1 MTLRNRLRAP
11 IVAGIALI
19 MVACGGSTPTTSS
32 STPPPVDVGSGTLN
46 GAGATFPEPF
56 YTQAFYQY
64 NQKYPNISVNYQAI
78 GSGGG
83 IKAFTAGTVDFGAS
97 DVPMTDAELTAAGG
111 ASSLVEV
118 PTILGVVSIAY
129 NLPGVNKLQLDGP
142 TLANIYLGKITSWD
156 DAAIASQNAGV
167 TLPSKP
173 ITVVHRS
180 DGSGTSY
187 QFTDYL
193 ARISPDWKA
202 GPGVGKSVSW
212 PAGIGASG
220 NTAVAQ
226 AVKST
231 ENAIGYVELAYVV
244 QTHMQQAYLKNAAG
258 KYLQASIAGATAAA
272 SKNTNVS
279 PTNFSITNMDGDAAY
294 PIASFSWVFIKKS
307 MTDSAKGRAL
317 AYLFKWVVTDG
328 QAYGTPLDYAPLPAQ
343 VQTYAL
349 DQLKTIS
356 VAGTTVL
363 K

>member
-1 MTLRNRLRAP
+1 MPSDAALRLIENQKNNPATIPRP
-11 IVAGIALI
+11 AL
-19 MVACGGSTPTTSS
+19 AATQLT
-32 STPPPVDVGSGTLN
+32 
-46 GAGATFPEPF
+46 GAGSSFVYPFFSKAF
-56 YTQAFYQY
+56 YTYSQAH
-64 NQKYPNISVNYQAI
+64 SDVTVNYQSI

-83 IKAFTAGTVDFGAS
+83 IQQFTAKTVDFGAS

-111 ASSLVEV
+111 ATSLVEV

-129 NLPGVNKLQLDGP
+129 NLPTVGKLQLDGT
-142 TLANIYLGKITSWD
+142 TLANIYLGKIKSWD
-156 DAAIASQNAGV
+156 DAAIAAQNSGV

-193 ARISPDWKA
+193 AKISPDWKA
-202 GPGVGKSVSW
+202 GPGVGKSVNW
-212 PAGIGASG
+212 PAGVGASG

-231 ENAIGYVELAYVV
+231 DASIGYVELAYVI

-258 KYLQASIAGATAAA
+258 RYLQASIAGATAAA
-272 SKNTNVS
+272 SKNPNVS
-279 PTNFSITNMDGDAAY
+279 PSNFSITNMDGDAAY
-294 PIASFSWVFIKKS
+294 PIASFSWVFLKKT

-317 AYLFKWVVTDG
+317 VYLFKWVVTDG
-328 QAYGTPLDYAPLPAQ
+328 QSFGTPLDYAPLPAQ

-349 DQLKTIS
+349 DQLKTIT
-356 VAGTTVL
+356 VAGANVL

>member
-1 MTLRNRLRAP
+1 MSLRQHLRTP
-11 IVAGIALI
+11 VVLTVALI
-19 MVACGGSTPTTSS
+19 TIACGGSPTTGST
-32 STPPPVDVGSGTLN
+32 STPPPAEIGSGNLN

-83 IKAFTAGTVDFGAS
+83 IKQFTAGTVDFGAS
-97 DVPMTDAELTAAGG
+97 DVPMTDAELTAAGS

-129 NLPGVNKLQLDGP
+129 NLPSVSKLQLDGT
-142 TLANIYLGKITSWD
+142 TLANIFLGKIKNWD
-156 DAAIASQNAGV
+156 DAAIASQNSGV
-167 TLPSKP
+167 ALPSKP

-180 DGSGTSY
+180 DNSGTSY

-193 ARISPDWKA
+193 AKVSPDWKA
-202 GPGVGKSVSW
+202 GPGVGKGVSW
-212 PAGIGASG
+212 PAGVGASG

-231 ENAIGYVELAYVV
+231 DNAIGYVELAYVV

-294 PIASFSWVFIKKS
+294 PIASFSWIFLKKA

-317 AYLFKWVVTDG
+317 VFLFKWVVSDG
-328 QAYGTPLDYAPLPAQ
+328 QSYGTPLDYAPLPAQ

-349 DQLKTIS
+349 DQLKS
-356 VAGTTVL
+356 VTVSGATVL

>member
-11 IVAGIALI
+11 IVTALALI
-19 MVACGGSTPTTSS
+19 LVACGGSATPSATT
-32 STPPPVDVGSGTLN
+32 PGAGDVGSGSLN

-64 NQKYPNISVNYQAI
+64 NQKYPNVSVNYQAI

-83 IKAFTAGTVDFGAS
+83 IKQFTAGTVDFGAS

-129 NLPGVNKLQLDGP
+129 NLPSVSRLQLDGP
-142 TLANIYLGKITSWD
+142 TLANIYLGKIKTWD
-156 DAAIASQNAGV
+156 DAAIASQNSGV
-167 TLPSKP
+167 TLPAKP

-193 ARISPDWKA
+193 SKISPDWKA
-202 GPGVGKSVSW
+202 GPGVGKSVNW

-244 QTHMQQAYLKNAAG
+244 QTHMQQAYLKNQAG

-272 SKNTNVS
+272 AKNTNVS

-294 PIASFSWVFIKKS
+294 PVASFSWVFIKKS
-307 MTDSAKGRAL
+307 IADSAKGRAL
-317 AYLFKWVVTDG
+317 VYLFKWVVSDG
-328 QAYGTPLDYAPLPAQ
+328 QSFGTPLDYAPLPAQ

-349 DQLKTIS
+349 DQLKTITVS
-356 VAGTTVL
+356 GATVL

>member
-1 MTLRNRLRAP
+1 MTLRNRLLVP
-11 IVAGIALI
+11 VAAAIAII
-19 MVACGGSTPTTSS
+19 MVACGGSTPTPTG
-32 STPPPVDVGSGTLN
+32 TPATVDVGSGSLN

-64 NQKYPNISVNYQAI
+64 NQKYPNVSVNYQAI

-83 IKAFTAGTVDFGAS
+83 IKQFTAGTVDFGAS
-97 DVPMTDAELTAAGG
+97 DVPMTDAELAAAGG
-111 ASSLVEV
+111 ATSLIEM

-129 NLPGVNKLQLDGP
+129 NLPGVDKLQLDGP
-142 TLANIYLGKITSWD
+142 TVAAIYLGKVKTWD
-156 DAAIASQNAGV
+156 DAAIKALNSGV
-167 TLPSKP
+167 SLPSKP

-180 DGSGTSY
+180 DGSGTTY

-193 ARISPDWKA
+193 GKISPDWKA

-212 PAGIGASG
+212 PVGIGGSG

-244 QTHMQQAYLKNAAG
+244 QTHMQQAYLKNSAG

-272 SKNTNVS
+272 AKNTNVS
-279 PTNFSITNMDGDAAY
+279 STNFSITNMDGDTAY
-294 PIASFSWVFIKKS
+294 PIASFSWIFIKKS
-307 MTDSAKGRAL
+307 IADSAKGRAL
-317 AYLFKWVVTDG
+317 VYLFKWVVTDG
-328 QAYGTPLDYAPLPAQ
+328 QSFGTPLDYAPLPAQ

-356 VAGTTVL
+356 VNGTVVL